1 MNEKGGRCPPFF
13 TGFYAPEVC
22 TMIEKIQKGLLN
34 VADWICIIAQVVI
47 VVVLIIVVI
56 GRYFFNY
63 TPSWTEETAL
73 FMLTWIGLFSSSIAE
88 YYGTHVRVSVIDN
101 VFPPVV
107 LRAFGI
113 IRYFLKLGFFSFF
126 TYYAFRIF
134 LTTRQRFGALP
145 LSYKWQVLPAI
156 CTGLF
161 SLIFLLLS
169 AKKVFTD
176 KHEHD
181 VEKDLEILKDE

>member
-1 MNEKGGRCPPFF
+1 MVEKTR
-13 TGFYAPEVC
+13 
-22 TMIEKIQKGLLN
+22 KLLLN
-34 VADWICIIAQVVI
+34 IADWICIVAQVSI
-47 VVVLIIVVI
+47 VVILLVVII

-88 YYGTHVRVSVIDN
+88 CYGTHVRISVIDN

-107 LRAFGI
+107 LRIFGI
-113 IRYFLKLGFFSFF
+113 LRFFLKLAFFTLF
-126 TYYAFRIF
+126 TYYACKIF
-134 LTTRQRFGALP
+134 STTRQRFGALP

-161 SLIFLLLS
+161 SLIFLVL
-169 AKKVFTD
+169 KTKQIFTD

-181 VEKDLEILKDE
+181 VEKDVEMLIDE

>member
-1 MNEKGGRCPPFF
+1 MVDKAR
-13 TGFYAPEVC
+13 
-22 TMIEKIQKGLLN
+22 KLLLG
-34 VADWICIIAQVVI
+34 VADWICIIAQISIVI
-47 VVVLIIVVI
+47 ILMIVII

-88 YYGTHVRVSVIDN
+88 CYGTHVRVSVVDN
-101 VFPPVV
+101 VFPPIV
-107 LRAFGI
+107 LRIFGI
-113 IRYFLKLGFFSFF
+113 LRYFLKLAFFTLF
-126 TYYAFRIF
+126 TYYACKIF
-134 LTTRQRFGALP
+134 GTTRQRFGALP

-161 SLIFLLLS
+161 SLVFLVL
-169 AKKVFTD
+169 KTKQIFTD

-181 VEKDLEILKDE
+181 IEKDLEMLIDE

>member
-1 MNEKGGRCPPFF
+1 MVEKTR
-13 TGFYAPEVC
+13 
-22 TMIEKIQKGLLN
+22 KLLLN
-34 VADWICIIAQVVI
+34 IADWICIVAQVSI
-47 VVVLIIVVI
+47 VVILLVVII

-88 YYGTHVRVSVIDN
+88 CYGTHVRISVIDN

-107 LRAFGI
+107 LRIFGI
-113 IRYFLKLGFFSFF
+113 LRYFLKLAFFTLF
-126 TYYAFRIF
+126 TYYACKIF
-134 LTTRQRFGALP
+134 STTRQRFGALP

-161 SLIFLLLS
+161 SLIFLVL
-169 AKKVFTD
+169 KTKQIFTD

-181 VEKDLEILKDE
+181 VEKDLEMLIDE

>member
-1 MNEKGGRCPPFF
+1 MVEKTR
-13 TGFYAPEVC
+13 
-22 TMIEKIQKGLLN
+22 KLLLN
-34 VADWICIIAQVVI
+34 IADWICIVAQVSI
-47 VVVLIIVVI
+47 VVILLVVII

-88 YYGTHVRVSVIDN
+88 CYGTHVRISVIDN

-107 LRAFGI
+107 LRIFGI
-113 IRYFLKLGFFSFF
+113 LRFFLKLAFFTLF
-126 TYYAFRIF
+126 TYYACKIF
-134 LTTRQRFGALP
+134 STTRQRFGALP

-161 SLIFLLLS
+161 SLIFLVL
-169 AKKVFTD
+169 KTKQIFTD

-181 VEKDLEILKDE
+181 VEKDLEMLIDE